1 MHWGER
7 EAYYHA
13 RKTSTSGIIAFKSGR
28 ISLEVRKRMYFDGR
42 FVHPM

>member
-7 EAYYHA
+7 EAFWNA
-13 RKTSTSGIIAFKSGR
+13 RKISTSGIITCESGR

-42 FVHPM
+42 FVLPV